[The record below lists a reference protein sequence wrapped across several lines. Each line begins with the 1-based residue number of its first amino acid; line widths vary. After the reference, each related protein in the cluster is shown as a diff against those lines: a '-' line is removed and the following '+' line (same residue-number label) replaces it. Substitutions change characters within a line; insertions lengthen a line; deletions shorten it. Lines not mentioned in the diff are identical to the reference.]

1 MIHDDDPLDLSIE
14 ELPTS
19 AWAVQAP
26 EGNSAVIRRSY
37 KVSIYDKDYSPRGF
51 EYFEAAEFS
60 AEYPV
65 SKRHRP
71 AFIAAA
77 RILREEDG
85 DQGSLYVDDEGYA
98 EPLGVVRPFHSA
110 DKG

>member
-51 EYFEAAEFS
+51 EYFEAAEGKLIDCKLTNK
-60 AEYPV
+60 EGVKGRYV
-65 SKRHRP
+65 RCYSKGST
-71 AFIAAA
+71 A
-77 RILREEDG
+77 D
-85 DQGSLYVDDEGYA
+85 DQNHYTEVEVY
-98 EPLGVVRPFHSA
+98 GVQ
-110 DKG
+110 K